1 VTSDGNST
9 STTGEGKTLKISNN
23 QMPGK
28 GSVDCYGSSKEEP
41 ALFAA
46 TLGQWTSMPNAE
58 VAAILTAVATQQAVA
73 GMLISYN

>member
-1 VTSDGNST
+1 M
-9 STTGEGKTLKISNN
+9 L
-23 QMPGK
+23 GK
-28 GSVDCYGSSKEEP
+28 GGVDCYGSSKEEP